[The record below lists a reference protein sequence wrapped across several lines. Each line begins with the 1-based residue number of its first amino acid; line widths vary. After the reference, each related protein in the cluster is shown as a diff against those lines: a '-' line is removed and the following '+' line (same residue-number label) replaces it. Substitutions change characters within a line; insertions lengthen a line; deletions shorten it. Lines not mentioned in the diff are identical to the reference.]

1 MNTLNSNDLF
11 KKGNGIKTR
20 WASPEN
26 PQARKGWGGQP
37 NGGRKGSPCLPLRPG
52 ESFVMAEETGV
63 SGTIRRI
70 WVTVSERSPW
80 MLRALR
86 LDFYWDQAEQPSFSV
101 PFGDFFGQGLGR
113 NYAFD
118 SALFSN
124 PEGRSFNSFVPM
136 PFKTGMKIVVTNES
150 DRPLLML
157 YYDVDYTI
165 HDKHGDDMLY
175 FHAHYR
181 REKNTTL
188 RRDFEFLPRVQGEG
202 RFLGVNAG
210 VIVNEKEYL
219 GTWWGEGEVKMYIDG
234 DSEFPTLCGT
244 GTEDYIGTA
253 WEQGEYSTLYQ
264 GCPLADFDNGQF
276 AFYRLH
282 VPDPVFFSEDIR
294 VTIQQIG
301 FCAFDLREQLAQQ
314 GRTYYKP
321 GADQAEFDLGNAL
334 EYPPYLER
342 EDDFSSCS
350 YFYLDKPE
358 TSLPALDPVEK
369 RIEGLLDITVNLGA
383 TDSLT
388 PEMIEVYIQLLK
400 NNQAK

>member
-1 MNTLNSNDLF
+1 
-11 KKGNGIKTR
+11 
-20 WASPEN
+20 
-26 PQARKGWGGQP
+26 
-37 NGGRKGSPCLPLRPG
+37 
-52 ESFVMAEETGV
+52 V
-63 SGTIRRI
+63 
-70 WVTVSERSPW
+70 
-80 MLRALR
+80 
-86 LDFYWDQAEQPSFSV
+86 EQPSFSV
-101 PFGDFFGQGLGR
+101 PLGDFFGQGLGR

-124 PEGRSFNSFVPM
+124 PEGRSFNCFAPM
-136 PFKTGMKIVVTNES
+136 PFKTGMKIVITNES

-165 HDKHGDDMLY
+165 DDKHGDDILY

-181 REKNTTL
+181 RENQTTL
-188 RRDFEFLPRVQGEG
+188 RRDYEFLPKVQGEG

-253 WEQGEYSTLYQ
+253 WEQGQYSTLYQ
-264 GCPLADFDNGQF
+264 GCPLADFDTGQF

-282 VPDPVFFSEDIR
+282 VPDPVFFTEDIR

-301 FCAFDLREQLAQQ
+301 FCTLDLREQLDQKDK
-314 GRTYYKP
+314 TYYRP
-321 GADQAEFDLGNAL
+321 GPEQAEFDFKNPF
-334 EYPPYLER
+334 EFPPYLER

-369 RIEGLLDITVNLGA
+369 RTEGLLDINVNTGIA
-383 TDSLT
+383 DNLT
-388 PEMIEVYIQLLK
+388 PDVVEAFVQILK
-400 NNQAK
+400 SRQAE